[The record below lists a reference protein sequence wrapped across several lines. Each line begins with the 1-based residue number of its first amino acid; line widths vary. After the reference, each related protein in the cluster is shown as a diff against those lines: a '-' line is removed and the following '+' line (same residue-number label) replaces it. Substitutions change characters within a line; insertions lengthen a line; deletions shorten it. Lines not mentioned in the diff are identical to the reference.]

1 MADDTAELR
10 SRLERALA
18 EAATS
23 GASIGDAFLQL
34 NRLLAPEPDRMQI
47 WRLIRALAEPYPN
60 LAEAHFAV
68 ALAAYNTGLTD
79 IGTAAS
85 AAAAVDRA
93 LELKPGWERAVL
105 LKAEILNKRSPAEAI
120 AFLDRFPEG
129 QPRLAARDRR
139 AGAAVRRAE
148 ALHRGARPVRPAGCR
163 RADQRAISASGRR
176 CSPCR

>member
-60 LAEAHFAV
+60 LRGGAFRR
-68 ALAAYNTGLTD
+68 
-79 IGTAAS
+79 
-85 AAAAVDRA
+85 RA
-93 LELKPGWERAVL
+93 RRIQHRPQRNRRRRERGGRRSIA
-105 LKAEILNKRSPAEAI
+105 RWSSSPA
-120 AFLDRFPEG
+120 G
-129 QPRLAARDRR
+129 SAR
-139 AGAAVRRAE
+139 
-148 ALHRGARPVRPAGCR
+148 C
-163 RADQRAISASGRR
+163 
-176 CSPCR
+176 C